1 MAAMRGSPG
10 ASLVLCLAVTA
21 ASVAGCG
28 DDEPMDGTTLGQAV
42 DEVLVGSFAARFDE
56 TVVGGGVVA
65 QGASLSG
72 REDAVANTTAAITI
86 AGIPAGSSVRRAL
99 LYWSI
104 SGGTDTTATI
114 NATAVTGVQV
124 AAAGETCWGA
134 GVNNT
139 TFRADVTAQVTG
151 NGVYTIGGLP
161 SSTTA
166 TAADTDGAALVV
178 TYQNP
183 TSGIRRRVMIRDG
196 AITTSGTGEVV
207 TDTFTGVAAPIA
219 SAGQF
224 HLVVGDGQAT
234 ADGNLLFNGG
244 VLGASQ
250 FQGSDGFLWDTNS
263 YNVTVP
269 AGLANASW
277 TGNTSNDC
285 LVYAAAVVDWNVGV
299 CGDAVRTGGEVC
311 EQGNTTNGDGCSAQ
325 CNVEPGWNCTAAVPA
340 VCAPICGDGVRV
352 GTEQCDQGNTTNGD
366 GCSSTCQIETGWTCT
381 GSPSVCTTL
390 CGDGVRAGAE
400 QCDQGNTTSGD
411 GCSATCQ
418 IEPGWTCTGA
428 PSVCTTRCGDGIRA
442 GAEQCDQGNV
452 TPGDGCSATCTIEP
466 GWTCTGSPSACT
478 TTCGDGVRAGAEAC
492 DDGDTMSGDGC
503 SNTCAIEPGWTCT
516 GVTPTVCVTT
526 CGDGVRAGAEACDDG
541 GLVPGDGCDAVCG
554 VEPGWTCVG
563 SPSVCATSCGDGVR
577 AGAEACD
584 DGDTMSG
591 DGCDAACLVEPGWTC
606 VGAPLSVCTT
616 TCGDNVIAGAETCD
630 DGNTSSLDG
639 CSSICATEPGWTCIG
654 APSRCTTT
662 CGDGVIAGGEA
673 CDDGDTTAGDGCS
686 ATCAVE
692 PGWYCLS
699 QPSTCT
705 TICGDGLVV
714 DGVEECDDG
723 GTIADDGCS
732 ATCTVERGWSCTGE
746 PSTCTTGCGDGIVAG
761 AEVCDDGDTDDG
773 DGCSR
778 MCTVETGWSC
788 VGEPSSCDTECGDGI
803 RVASREE
810 CDDANETSGD
820 GCSELCAVEDGWLC
834 EPDQGTETSTC
845 QALSVAGGGCATGGG
860 GGGLPLAALVI
871 GLGLVVRRRRAAG
884 AAVAAVALGAAA
896 PTAMA
901 QVVTGD
907 ADYSAE
913 RFQLAMDR
921 RGVLGVE
928 APTTP
933 GHLKL
938 DVGFWLGYA
947 NDPLTVRVGDDN
959 ERLGALVSDRIGADL
974 VASIGLGRR
983 FEVGLTAPLILS
995 QSDDLG
1001 MLTVA
1006 SGSPNS
1012 FGLGDVTLT
1021 PKVALLDGSFAVAL
1035 AAAIGLP
1042 TSGGASYFGDGGV
1055 TASPALLIGHHA
1067 GALRLLANLG
1077 YRVRPSAAM
1086 SGLAIDDELFARA
1099 GVGYRA
1105 GKADVMAELSF
1116 ATPAAAPLD
1125 DYNANH
1131 AEARGGLG
1139 VDVVPG
1145 VRVFAAAGLGLAAGF
1160 GTPDWRALGGL
1171 WFGSKEPAGE
1181 LAGPR
1186 DTDGDG
1192 IVDPLDKCVTEPE
1205 TVNQFEDD
1213 DGCPDDPDPDHDG
1226 MIGED
1231 DACPT
1236 EPETKNGFQDKDGCP
1251 DAVPDTDG
1259 DGLSDPAD
1267 SCPTKAED
1275 NDGYEDDDG
1284 CPDEDNDA
1292 DTVLDVADRCPTEA
1306 GVVDNGGCPDGDRDG
1321 DTVVDRLD
1329 NCPDEPGT
1337 VKNFGCKDKQ
1347 LVVFKGG
1354 TIELLDVV
1362 YFKTNKAIIE
1372 KRSFKLLR
1380 NVAIVINAHP
1390 EIKKVTVEGHT
1401 DTQGDDAYNKDLSQ
1415 RRAAA
1420 VVEMLVANGVDGSL
1434 LEAIGY
1440 GEERPIA
1447 DNRTKKGRA
1456 KNRRVEFVVAGITG
1470 NVQNLNSAPT
1480 GDTLE

>member
-1 MAAMRGSPG
+1 MA
-10 ASLVLCLAVTA
+10 
-21 ASVAGCG
+21 
-28 DDEPMDGTTLGQAV
+28 GTTLGQAV
-42 DEVLVGSFAARFDE
+42 DEVLVGSFAARFDD
-56 TVVGGGVVA
+56 TLIGGGVVA
-65 QGASLSG
+65 QGASLAG
-72 REDAVANTTAAITI
+72 REDTVANTTAAITI
-86 AGIPAGSSVRRAL
+86 AGIPAGATVTRAL

-114 NATAVTGVQV
+114 NAVSVTGVQV

-139 TFRADVTAQVTG
+139 TFRADVTARVTG

-161 SSTTA
+161 SSTAA
-166 TAADTDGAALVV
+166 TSPDTDGAALVV
-178 TYQNP
+178 TYSNP

-196 AITTSGTGEVV
+196 AITSSGTGEIVS
-207 TDTFTGVAAPIA
+207 DTFTGVAAPIA

-234 ADGNLLFNGG
+234 ADGNVVFNGT

-250 FQGSDGFLWDTNS
+250 FQGTDGSLWDTNS

-269 AGLANASW
+269 AALANATWSSA
-277 TGNTSNDC
+277 TSNDC

-299 CGDAVRTGGEVC
+299 CGDTVRSGGEAC
-311 EQGNTTNGDGCSAQ
+311 EQSNTANGDGCSAQ
-325 CNVEPGWNCTAAVPA
+325 CNVEPGWTCTTAVPA
-340 VCAPICGDGVRV
+340 ICTPICGDGIRT
-352 GTEQCDQGNTTNGD
+352 GTEQCDQGNTNNGD

-381 GSPSVCTTL
+381 GSPST
-390 CGDGVRAGAE
+390 
-400 QCDQGNTTSGD
+400 
-411 GCSATCQ
+411 
-418 IEPGWTCTGA
+418 
-428 PSVCTTRCGDGIRA
+428 
-442 GAEQCDQGNV
+442 
-452 TPGDGCSATCTIEP
+452 
-466 GWTCTGSPSACT
+466 CT
-478 TTCGDGVRAGAEAC
+478 TTCGDGIRAGAEAC
-492 DDGDTMSGDGC
+492 DDGDTMGGDGC

-516 GVTPTVCVTT
+516 GVTPSVCVTT
-526 CGDGVRAGAEACDDG
+526 CGDGIVAGAEACDDG
-541 GLVPGDGCDAVCG
+541 GTAAGDGCSNVCA

-563 SPSVCATSCGDGVR
+563 SPSVCATTCGDGIR

-591 DGCDAACLVEPGWTC
+591 DGCSDACAVEPGWTC

-616 TCGDNVIAGAETCD
+616 TCGDGVIAGAETCD
-630 DGNTSSLDG
+630 DGNSASLDG
-639 CSSICATEPGWTCIG
+639 CSGTCVTEPGWTCVG
-654 APSRCTTT
+654 APSRCATT
-662 CGDGVIAGGEA
+662 CGDGIIAGGEA
-673 CDDGDTTAGDGCS
+673 CDDGNTTTGDGCD
-686 ATCAVE
+686 ATCAIE
-692 PGWYCLS
+692 AGWYCLN

-705 TICGDGLVV
+705 ELCGDGLVV
-714 DGVEECDDG
+714 GDEQCDDMN
-723 GTIADDGCS
+723 TTADDGCS
-732 ATCTVERGWSCTGE
+732 ATCTVEPGWSCTGE

-761 AEVCDDGDTDDG
+761 AEACDDGNTADG

-778 MCTVETGWSC
+778 MCTVEDGWSC
-788 VGEPSSCDTECGDGI
+788 ADEPSACETQCGDGI
-803 RVASREE
+803 RVLATEE
-810 CDDANETSGD
+810 CDDDNETNGD
-820 GCSELCAVEDGWLC
+820 GCSERCEVEDGWLC
-834 EPDQGTETSTC
+834 EPDQGIETSQC
-845 QALSVAGGGCATGGG
+845 QALSVAGGGCSTGG
-860 GGGLPLAALVI
+860 GGGLPLAALVV
-871 GLGLVVRRRRAAG
+871 GLGLIVRRRRAAG
-884 AAVAAVALGAAA
+884 AVVALIGLGAAA
-896 PTAMA
+896 PAARA

-907 ADYSAE
+907 DDYSAE

-947 NDPLTVRVGDDN
+947 NDPLTVRVGDDR

-974 VASIGLGRR
+974 VASLGVGRR

-1001 MLTVA
+1001 MLSVS
-1006 SGSPNS
+1006 SGSLSS

-1021 PKVALLDGSFAVAL
+1021 PKVALLDGSVAVAV

-1055 TASPALLIGHHA
+1055 TASPALLIGHRA

-1077 YRVRPSAAM
+1077 YRVRPTAAM

-1099 GVGYRA
+1099 GLGYRA
-1105 GKADVMAELSF
+1105 GKADLMAEFSF

-1125 DYNANH
+1125 DYNGNH
-1131 AEARGGLG
+1131 AEARGGVG

-1145 VRVFAAAGLGLAAGF
+1145 IRVFAAAGLGLAAGF

-1181 LAGPR
+1181 VAGPR

-1192 IVDPLDKCVTEPE
+1192 IVDPLDKCVAEPE
-1205 TVNQFEDD
+1205 TVNSYQDD

-1226 MIGED
+1226 MIGDD

-1236 EPETKNGFQDKDGCP
+1236 EPETKNSFQDKDGCP

-1267 SCPTKAED
+1267 SCPTKPED
-1275 NDGYEDDDG
+1275 ADGYEDDDG

-1292 DTVLDVADRCPTEA
+1292 DTVLDAVDRCPSEA

-1380 NVAIVINAHP
+1380 NVASVITAHP

-1420 VVEMLVANGVDGSL
+1420 VVEMLVANGVDGSM

-1456 KNRRVEFVVAGITG
+1456 KNRRVEFVVEGITG
-1470 NVQNLNSAPT
+1470 NVQNVNSAPT